1 MIFCK
6 RRVKISVR
14 SFLGLFICGYSI
26 VVVWNPSK
34 VQARVR
40 IPLPALIDIKSMIKK
55 ENSKIRIFS
64 GTRPTG
70 FLHLGNYLGGL
81 KGYIELQNKKNY
93 DCIYAVVDL
102 HGITSPYNPK
112 TYQDQIREVILEY
125 LACGLDPKKCH
136 FLVQSQV
143 PEHIELAYLLGTI
156 YPVSRL
162 EQLPTYK
169 EKKKEQPQYVNIGL
183 FYYPVLMAA
192 DILLYKAQFVPV
204 GKDQSP
210 HLEVTR
216 EIARI
221 FNRRFGLT
229 FPEPQAYFMP
239 SSYIPSLTG
248 EGKMSKSKKGSYINL
263 VDNLNVIKEKLSK
276 VPTDSGKGKK
286 VPNKGGVAVLLELI
300 ELFKGK
306 EKRKS
311 YENLYIKKGIQY
323 KLLKEELAIAI
334 YEELKPIQEK
344 RKYYQENPKLVD
356 EILKQGK
363 VYASKIAKQT
373 IQEVKEKMGII

>member
-1 MIFCK
+1 ME
-6 RRVKISVR
+6 
-14 SFLGLFICGYSI
+14 
-26 VVVWNPSK
+26 
-34 VQARVR
+34 
-40 IPLPALIDIKSMIKK
+40 KK
-55 ENSKIRIFS
+55 EKKSNLKTRIFS

-112 TYQDQIREVILEY
+112 TYQDNVREVVLEY

-136 FLVQSQV
+136 LIIQSQI
-143 PEHIELAYLLGTI
+143 PEHVELAYLLGTI

-169 EKKKEQPQYVNIGL
+169 DKKKEQPKYINIGL
-183 FYYPVLMAA
+183 FYYPILMAA

-216 EIARI
+216 EIARA
-221 FNRRFGLT
+221 FNRHFGQT
-229 FPEPQAYFMP
+229 FPEPETYLMQY
-239 SSYIPSLTG
+239 SYIPSLTG
-248 EGKMSKSKKGSYINL
+248 EGKMSKSKLGSYINL
-263 VDNLNVIKEKLSK
+263 IDSLPTIRKKLAK

-286 VPNKGGVAVLLELI
+286 LPEKGGVVVLLMLV
-300 ELFKGK
+300 ELFEGKKKKEAYEKLYLSSGIKYKG
-306 EKRKS
+306 
-311 YENLYIKKGIQY
+311 
-323 KLLKEELAIAI
+323 LKDELAEAI
-334 YEELKPIQEK
+334 YKELKPIQKK
-344 RKYYQENPKLVD
+344 RKYYEEHPKLVD
-356 EILKQGK
+356 EILEQGRK
-363 VYASKIAKQT
+363 YASEIAKQT
-373 IQEVKEKMGII
+373 IKEVKQKMGLI